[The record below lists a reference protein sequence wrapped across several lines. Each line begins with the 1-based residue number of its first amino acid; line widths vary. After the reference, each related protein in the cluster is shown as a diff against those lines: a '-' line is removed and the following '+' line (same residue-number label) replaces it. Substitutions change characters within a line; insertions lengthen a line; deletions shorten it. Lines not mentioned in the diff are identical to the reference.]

1 VVIEKRINF
10 VKMNNSK
17 NSILLVDPEF
27 DPSTAPDCDLLLKIT
42 ADSFSYAIIDK
53 KSRQLKAVFDHQ
65 ECDDVSSA
73 LLFALKNDSYLQAAY
88 REVKVSAYT
97 PNIIAVPDEVFN
109 TENLNSYANFFSEDQ
124 SDTLY
129 TRPCPQFGFTS
140 IFNLEKPTEEL
151 LNTYMGNAIRYEQ
164 NAPVLVLGSDV
175 ENNALVLDFTVGSFN
190 ALLIKDHKLIFQNSF
205 QIENA
210 EEFNYYVLL
219 LIQELGLN
227 AAETPVKASG
237 IIHEEDGFYSCLQKY
252 FTDIKFNL
260 PPASDTDQAIL
271 EDMPAHYYSSLLAL
285 DLCV

>member
-1 VVIEKRINF
+1 
-10 VKMNNSK
+10 MNNSK

-27 DPSTAPDCDLLLKIT
+27 DPNTAPDCDLLLKIT
-42 ADSFSYAIIDK
+42 ADSFAYAIIDK
-53 KSRQLKAVFDHQ
+53 KSQQLKAVFDHQ
-65 ECDDVSSA
+65 ECDDVSSD
-73 LLFALKNDSYLQAAY
+73 LLFAFKNDSYLHFPY

-97 PNIIAVPDEVFN
+97 PNTIAVPDEIFN
-109 TENLNSYANFFSEDQ
+109 TGNLNSYANFFSEDQ

-140 IFNLEKPTEEL
+140 VFNLEKATEEV
-151 LNTYMGNAIRYEQ
+151 LNTYLGKAIRYEQ
-164 NAPVLVLGSDV
+164 NAPVLVLGYDLEDKS
-175 ENNALVLDFTVGSFN
+175 LVLDFTVGSFN
-190 ALLIKDHKLIFQNSF
+190 ALLIKNDKLIFQNSF

-210 EEFNYYVLL
+210 EEFNYYILL
-219 LIQELGLN
+219 LIQELCLKTD
-227 AAETPVKASG
+227 EISVKASG
-237 IIHEEDGFYSCLQKY
+237 IIHEQDGYYSCLQKY